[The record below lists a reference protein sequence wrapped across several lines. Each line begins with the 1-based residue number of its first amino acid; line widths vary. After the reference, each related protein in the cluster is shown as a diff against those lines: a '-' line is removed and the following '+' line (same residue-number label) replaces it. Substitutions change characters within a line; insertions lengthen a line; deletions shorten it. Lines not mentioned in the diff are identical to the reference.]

1 MLRKQRPRAL
11 GEFRAAASFAL
22 ALVIVAA
29 TGCHPHAAHR
39 ACRDRSACAA
49 NEYCAFKP
57 ALCGKGKKPGICR
70 KAETNC
76 AADEALVCGCDRQS
90 YGNECAAHRAGV
102 DLDVQGSCRAPPPR
116 GFIPCGAHYCDA
128 SRDYCE
134 IVLSD
139 VFELPTD
146 YTCKALPAACA
157 PVAGIARE
165 CDCFAKGT
173 RCLSYC
179 GHLDS
184 GGGTPG
190 FHLTCRR

>member
-1 MLRKQRPRAL
+1 MSARR
-11 GEFRAAASFAL
+11 GIAAAALFAI
-22 ALVIVAA
+22 AVVSVS
-29 TGCHPHAAHR
+29 GCHPRER
-39 ACRDRSACAA
+39 ACREGSACAA
-49 NEYCAFKP
+49 GEYCAFTP
-57 ALCGKGKKPGICR
+57 ALCGKGKKPGVCR
-70 KAETNC
+70 KAASSC
-76 AADEALVCGCDRQS
+76 LPVEAPVCGCDRQI
-90 YGNECAAHRAGV
+90 YDNECEAQRAGV
-102 DLDVQGSCRAPPPR
+102 DLDVQGGCRQPPPHN
-116 GFIPCGAHYCDA
+116 FIHCGAHFCDA
-128 SRDYCE
+128 RQSYCE

-146 YTCKALPAACA
+146 YTCKPLPAAC
-157 PVAGIARE
+157 VSVDGVARE